1 MNKRYKWMILGLCSV
16 IFVAWIAL
24 LLGIFR
30 DKPKKTPEDGKKM
43 TPVPSVSEAPVS
55 PTVTPTPD
63 GMVEVFLLEREYRF
77 VDGER
82 KLYRT
87 YRYDENGR
95 VIACVYEGQDGEYTY
110 EYWDVSYLV
119 KEIEPFKVY
128 AGENHRNETVYAPN
142 GQMTIRAEYR
152 LRESDGGLDTISVTE
167 WNEAGLATR
176 IYRKDNSGNFVSDEV
191 IYYDGNG
198 YITSDTKQTSEGG
211 DWVTWNYG
219 ECDEEGRVIRTYS
232 VDDRGAKKLTREIS
246 YHGDGSR
253 DETEYGE
260 RYVYTYCF
268 DAAGREIYMGWSEGS
283 GKIAEYTIHTYTDTP
298 GETTKES
305 KYYQSDGTL
314 INTVITGYDNQ
325 GNIIFQ
331 KRTNADGTE
340 RYLVERTRDE
350 DGNII
355 EWNNGTERKLEY
367 DSHGNLIRETI
378 KFASAG
384 TGDSDI
390 SIREFEYSSVFLEKE
405 VAEENAKFYNPAS
418 QAFTANLY

>member
-30 DKPKKTPEDGKKM
+30 DKPKKTPEEGKKT
-43 TPVPSVSEAPVS
+43 TPVPSVSEAPAS

-110 EYWDVSYLV
+110 EYWDFSYLV
-119 KEIEPFKVY
+119 KEIQPYREVY
-128 AGENHRNETVYAPN
+128 VGETHKTEIVYAPN

-176 IYRKDNSGNFVSDEV
+176 IYRRDNSGNFVSDE
-191 IYYDGNG
+191 IIEYDGNG
-198 YITSDTKQTSEGG
+198 YIISDTKQTSEGG
-211 DWVTWNYG
+211 DYVTQNYG
-219 ECDEEGRVIRTYS
+219 ECDEEGRVTGVYS
-232 VDDRGAKKLTREIS
+232 VDDRGTKKLTMKIS
-246 YHGDGSR
+246 YHEDGSR
-253 DETEYGE
+253 DET
-260 RYVYTYCF
+260 RYIDSTVYTRRF
-268 DAAGREIYMGWSEGS
+268 DASGREIYTEWHEGS
-283 GKIAEYTIHTYTDTP
+283 EDKEYQIHTYYTDTSE
-298 GETTKES
+298 ETVRES
-305 KYYQSDGTL
+305 KYYRADGTL
-314 INTVITGYDNQ
+314 VNTLITRYDNQ

-331 KRTNADGTE
+331 KRTDADGTE
-340 RYLVERTRDE
+340 QLFIDRTRDV
-350 DGNII
+350 DGNTI
-355 EWNNGTERKLEY
+355 EWNNGTGRKLEY

-378 KFASAG
+378 KSANA
-384 TGDSDI
+384 DYDVI
-390 SIREFEYSSVFLEKE
+390 VHEFEYSSVLLEKE
-405 VAEENAKFYNPAS
+405 VVEENAKFYNPVS
-418 QAFTANLY
+418 QAFKDSLN